1 MPEGLLERIFGI
13 RAAGSTP
20 AREALGGLA
29 TFLTMAYILFV
40 NPVILQ
46 ATGMPLEGAIA
57 ATAISAAIGTLL
69 MGLLANYPVA
79 LAPGMGLNAFFA
91 YGICLGAGV
100 PWQTALGIVFWTGLL
115 FVLLT
120 VVGAR
125 ALLVRAVPPVLTRAG
140 AVGIGLFIAFIGLQ
154 QGGLIRADPNTLVSL
169 APLSSRPALLTLFGL
184 GVTLLLFARGIR
196 TAIFWGLLASIV
208 AALATGAVPL
218 PHEIV
223 RVPHFALP
231 GLEIDL
237 LGALSWRYLPLILTT
252 LFFTLFDTLGT
263 LLAVGHQAGL
273 ANSEGELPRLDRALT
288 ADATGMVTGAL
299 VGTSAVTSYIE
310 SGAGVAAGARTGF
323 ANMVTGALLF
333 ASLVISPLVEVVGL
347 GVDGRYPITA
357 PALLLVGILMMGA
370 VREIE
375 WSDPTEAAPG
385 FLTAVLMPLTF
396 NIAHGLAA
404 GFIVYPLAKAA
415 AGKWREVHPALWGLA
430 VLLVLRYALLPP

>member
-1 MPEGLLERIFGI
+1 MREGFLERTFGI

-20 AREALGGLA
+20 GREALGGLA

-46 ATGMPLEGAIA
+46 AGGMPLAGAIV
-57 ATAISAAIGTLL
+57 ATAISAGIGTLL

-79 LAPGMGLNAFFA
+79 LAPGMGLNAFFS
-91 YGICLGAGV
+91 YGICIGAGV
-100 PWQTALGIVFWTGLL
+100 PWQTALGIVFWTGVL

-125 ALLVRAVPPVLTRAG
+125 AFLVRSVPPVLTRAG

-154 QGGLIRADPNTLVSL
+154 QGGLIRADPNTMVAL

-184 GVTLLLFARGIR
+184 VVTLVLFARGVK
-196 TAIFWGLLASIV
+196 TAIFWGLLAGI
-208 AALATGAVPL
+208 AAAFVTGAVAL
-218 PHEIV
+218 PREIV
-223 RVPHFALP
+223 RVPSFDLP
-231 GLEIDL
+231 GFEIDFW
-237 LGALSWRYLPLILTT
+237 GALSWRHLPLILTT

-263 LLAVGHQAGL
+263 LLAIGHQAGF
-273 ANSEGELPRLDRALT
+273 AGPSGELPRLDRALA
-288 ADATGMVTGAL
+288 ADAAGMVAGSL

-323 ANMVTGALLF
+323 ANVVTGALLLG
-333 ASLVISPLVEVVGL
+333 SLVLSPLVEVVGL
-347 GVDGRYPITA
+347 GIDGRYPITA
-357 PALLLVGILMMGA
+357 PALVLVGILMMGA
-370 VREIE
+370 VREID
-375 WSDPTEAAPG
+375 WSDPSEAAPA

-404 GFIVYPLAKAA
+404 GFVVYPLVKAA
-415 AGKWREVHPALWGLA
+415 AGQRRTVHPALWGLA
-430 VLLVLRYALLPP
+430 LLLVLRYAYLPL

>member
-1 MPEGLLERIFGI
+1 MAQDLLERFFGI

-20 AREALGGLA
+20 GREALGGLA

-46 ATGMPLEGAIA
+46 ATGMPLPGAIA
-57 ATAISAAIGTLL
+57 ATAISAGIATLL

-115 FVLLT
+115 FILLT

-125 ALLVRAVPPVLTRAG
+125 ALLVRAVPRVLTHAG
-140 AVGIGLFIAFIGLQ
+140 TVGIGLFIAFIGLQ
-154 QGGLIRADPNTLVSL
+154 QGGLIRADPNTLVGL

-184 GVTLLLFARGIR
+184 AVTLVLFARGVK
-196 TAIFWGLLASIV
+196 TAIFWGLSAGIV
-208 AALATGAVPL
+208 AALVSGAVEL
-218 PHEIV
+218 PHEIA
-223 RVPHFALP
+223 RIPHFDLP

-237 LGALSWRYLPLILTT
+237 AGAFSWRYLPLLLTT
-252 LFFTLFDTLGT
+252 LFFALFDTLGT
-263 LLAVGHQAGL
+263 LLAIGHQAKL
-273 ANSEGELPRLDRALT
+273 AGPSGELPRLDRALT
-288 ADATGMVTGAL
+288 ADAVGMVTGSL

-323 ANMVTGALLF
+323 ASVVTGALLLG
-333 ASLVISPLVEVVGL
+333 SLVFSPLVEVVGK

-357 PALLLVGILMMGA
+357 AALILVGILMMGA
-370 VREIE
+370 VREID
-375 WSDPTEAAPG
+375 WSDPTEAAPA
-385 FLTAVLMPLTF
+385 FFTLLLMPLSF
-396 NIAHGLAA
+396 NISHGLAA
-404 GFIVYPLAKAA
+404 GFVIYPLVKAA
-415 AGKWREVHPALWGLA
+415 AGRARQVHPALWGLA
-430 VLLVLRYALLPP
+430 LLLVLRYAFLPL

>member
-1 MPEGLLERIFGI
+1 MTQGILERMFGI

-20 AREALGGLA
+20 GREALGGLA

-46 ATGMPLEGAIA
+46 AAGMPLPGAIA
-57 ATAISAAIGTLL
+57 ATAISAGIATLL

-120 VVGAR
+120 LVGAR
-125 ALLVRAVPPVLTRAG
+125 AFLVRSVPRVLTLSG
-140 AVGIGLFIAFIGLQ
+140 AMGIGLFIAFIGLQ
-154 QGGLIRADPNTLVSL
+154 QGGLIRADPNTLVALGS
-169 APLSSRPALLTLFGL
+169 LSSRPALLTLFGL
-184 GVTLLLFARGIR
+184 VVTLVLYARGIR

-208 AALATGAVPL
+208 AALGVGAVPL

-223 RVPHFALP
+223 RVPLFDLP
-231 GLEIDL
+231 GLQIDI

-263 LLAVGHQAGL
+263 LLAIGHQAGL
-273 ANSEGELPRLDRALT
+273 ADAKGELPRLDRALT
-288 ADATGMVTGAL
+288 ADATGMVAGAL

-323 ANMVTGALLF
+323 ASVVTGLLLF
-333 ASLVISPLVEVVGL
+333 GSLVISPLVEVVGL

-357 PALLLVGILMMGA
+357 PALVLVGILMMGA
-370 VREIE
+370 VSEID
-375 WSDPTEAAPG
+375 WSDPTEAAPA
-385 FLTAVLMPLTF
+385 FSTALLMPLTF

-404 GFIVYPLAKAA
+404 GFVVYPVVKAA
-415 AGKWREVHPALWGLA
+415 AGKWREVHPVLWGLA
-430 VLLVLRYALLPP
+430 LLLVLRYAFLPL

>member
-1 MPEGLLERIFGI
+1 MTEGLLERIFGI

-20 AREALGGLA
+20 GREALGGLA

-46 ATGMPLEGAIA
+46 AAGMPLPGAIA
-57 ATAISAAIGTLL
+57 ATAISAGIATLV

-91 YGICLGAGV
+91 YGICIGAGV
-100 PWQTALGIVFWTGLL
+100 PWQTALGIVFWTGIL

-120 VVGAR
+120 LVGAR
-125 ALLVRAVPPVLTRAG
+125 AFLVRSVPRVLTLSG
-140 AVGIGLFIAFIGLQ
+140 AMGIGLFIAFIGLQ
-154 QGGLIRADPNTLVSL
+154 QGGLIRADPNTLVGLGS
-169 APLSSRPALLTLFGL
+169 LSSRPALLTLFGL
-184 GVTLLLFARGIR
+184 AVTLVLYARGIR
-196 TAIFWGLLASIV
+196 TAIFWGLAAGIV
-208 AALATGAVPL
+208 AAFACGAVAW
-218 PHEIV
+218 PHEIA
-223 RVPHFALP
+223 RVPRLDLP

-263 LLAVGHQAGL
+263 LLAIGHQAGL
-273 ANSEGELPRLDRALT
+273 AGPSGDLPRLDRALT
-288 ADATGMVTGAL
+288 ADATGMVAGAL

-323 ANMVTGALLF
+323 ANVVTGLLLLG
-333 ASLVISPLVEVVGL
+333 SLVISPLVEVVGL

-357 PALLLVGILMMGA
+357 PALVLVGILMMGA
-370 VREIE
+370 VREID
-375 WSDPTEAAPG
+375 WSDPTEAAPA
-385 FLTAVLMPLTF
+385 FFTALLMPLTF

-404 GFIVYPLAKAA
+404 GFIVYPLVKAA
-415 AGKWREVHPALWGLA
+415 AGKGREVHPALWGLA
-430 VLLVLRYALLPP
+430 LLLVLRYAYLPL